1 MISKT
6 AKAKLAE
13 NKKYAFSVDNGNSG
27 GYGFNCKESLLFFSY
42 SEDPKAKKL
51 SIFAHKDVIDRAI
64 EIWWQAEFSKK
75 LKLNIEYD
83 ELNIGTIVIDFEG
96 IFACHAWL
104 DIFYTCV
111 KIASLFCIRKID
123 NKKDFLDG
131 IKLLESENDDW
142 EDAFYTYSKILE
154 ASNDSIGTI
163 DFENHSGIIYAFNN
177 YNYNLT
183 KKLVRRRIL
192 NNK

>member
-1 MISKT
+1 MISKVV
-6 AKAKLAE
+6 KDKLAE
-13 NKKYAFSVDNGNSG
+13 NKGYAFSVDNVKSWGHG
-27 GYGFNCKESLLFFSY
+27 HTCKESLLFFSY
-42 SEDPKAKKL
+42 FEDPKAKKL
-51 SIFAHKDVIDRAI
+51 SIFAHKDVINRAI

-83 ELNIGTIVIDFEG
+83 ELDVGTITIDYSG

-104 DIFYTCV
+104 DIFYTCI
-111 KIASLFCIRKID
+111 KIASMFCLKKID
-123 NKKDFLDG
+123 GKKDFLDG
-131 IKLLESENDDW
+131 IKLLEQENDDW
-142 EDAFYTYSKILE
+142 KDAFCTYSKILE

-163 DFENHSGIIYAFNN
+163 DLKDESGILHAFEN

-183 KKLVRRRIL
+183 KKLVRRQIL